1 MKIIIQ
7 EEIFCDNRNLD
18 KYLPARYVSLVSKKY
33 YKQIVTF
40 VCFPTDQ
47 TVITSKYVE
56 KALRKIKNQNVTV
69 LYFARCFTL
78 EAINVINEK
87 NGAAFTIIEYPWT
100 DDRYNQVRG
109 GM

>member
-18 KYLPARYVSLVSKKY
+18 KYLPARYVSLVSKNY

-40 VCFPTDQ
+40 VCFPADQ
-47 TVITSKYVE
+47 TVITSKYVG

>member
-7 EEIFCDNRNLD
+7 EEICCDNRNLD

-56 KALRKIKNQNVTV
+56 KAFKKIKNQTVTV

-87 NGAAFTIIEYPWT
+87 ME
-100 DDRYNQVRG
+100 
-109 GM
+109 